1 MNVFEFIL
9 GIIVVT
15 TIATL
20 FKMLLTHQRHKLAS
34 SGGEDNG
41 RLRQEVQT
49 LADRLA
55 VLERIAVEKENSLER
70 QIEALRDR

>member
-20 FKMLLTHQRHKLAS
+20 FKMLLTHQRHKLA
-34 SGGEDNG
+34 GGGDAQ
-41 RLRQEVQT
+41 RLREEVEM
-49 LADRLA
+49 LAGRLA
-55 VLERIAVEKENSLER
+55 VLERIAVEKENSLDR

>member
-15 TIATL
+15 TVATL
-20 FKMLLTHQRHKLAS
+20 FKMLLTHQRHKLA
-34 SGGEDNG
+34 GGEDTG
-41 RLRQEVQT
+41 RLRQEVEL
-49 LADRLA
+49 LAGRLA

-70 QIEALRDR
+70 QIESLRDR

>member
-9 GIIVVT
+9 GIILIT
-15 TIATL
+15 TVATL

-34 SGGEDNG
+34 SGGEENG
-41 RLRQEVQT
+41 RLRHEVQT
-49 LADRLA
+49 LSERLA
-55 VLERIAVEKENSLER
+55 VLERIAVEKENSLDR

>member
-9 GIIVVT
+9 GIIVIT

-20 FKMLLTHQRHKLAS
+20 FKMLLTHQRHKH
-34 SGGEDNG
+34 SGGEDSG
-41 RLRQEVQT
+41 RLRQEVEM
-49 LADRLA
+49 LAGRLA

-70 QIEALRDR
+70 QIDSLRDR

>member
-9 GIIVVT
+9 GIVVVT

-20 FKMLLTHQRHKLAS
+20 FKMHLTHQRRNQ
-34 SGGEDNG
+34 SGGEDSG
-41 RLRQEVQT
+41 RLRQEVEM
-49 LADRLA
+49 LAGRLA

-70 QIEALRDR
+70 QIESLRDR